1 MGVRDYCLASSSAA
15 LRQVHHSGSWISV
28 GQGAG
33 IIWEEHKQTN
43 SLHSVVIQF
52 SLLPFDFTQILL
64 LF

>member
-1 MGVRDYCLASSSAA
+1 MGVRDYYLASSSAA

-43 SLHSVVIQF
+43 KQPSQSGDTAFITAF
-52 SLLPFDFTQILL
+52 
-64 LF
+64 